1 MCVQAKEKL
10 IQGLQGEGGGG
21 GGGGGGRESSGRVED
36 ARVEELRLEK
46 EQLQAQLNSTFKQ
59 LEYVKKELE
68 VRDAQV

>member
-21 GGGGGGRESSGRVED
+21 GGGGGRDSSGRVED